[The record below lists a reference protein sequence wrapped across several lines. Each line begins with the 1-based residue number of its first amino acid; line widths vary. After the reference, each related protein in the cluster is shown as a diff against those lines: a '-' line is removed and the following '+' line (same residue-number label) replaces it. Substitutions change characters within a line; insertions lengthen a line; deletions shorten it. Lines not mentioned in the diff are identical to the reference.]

1 MLNYLQEQAEW
12 NIKAGF
18 WSGDPRIKELET
30 RYAEL
35 KKDSSIMDPVTRQ
48 KEMIE
53 NLKAQKAIRKKI
65 GLWSLSNI
73 KVLEIEEKCSL
84 LEEMF

>member
-53 NLKAQKAIRKKI
+53 NLKAQKEIRKKI